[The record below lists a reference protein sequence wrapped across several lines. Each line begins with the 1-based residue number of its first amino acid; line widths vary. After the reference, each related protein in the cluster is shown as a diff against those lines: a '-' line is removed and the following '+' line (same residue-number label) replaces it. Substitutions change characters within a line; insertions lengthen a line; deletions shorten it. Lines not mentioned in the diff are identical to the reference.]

1 MNGDEID
8 KGVNFFWEWV
18 LFDDG
23 LFGLLA
29 GASVIGE
36 SGIRSRSEALNKG
49 LNRARSAFF
58 MELP

>member
-29 GASVIGE
+29 GAGVNGGFNLAE
-36 SGIRSRSEALNKG
+36 RVGVETVLKR
-49 LNRARSAFF
+49 
-58 MELP
+58 